1 MIIKYP
7 TGFYSDELKDFIQN
21 TNVSYNIS
29 NNTPKKSTIIF
40 AKIPDGVSGRKLLA
54 KTFDR
59 ADLGSLVATSASGN
73 DSAIT
78 NNKRLYEIGDLI
90 EFTDTAIVAEKT
102 LVLSNKVNIDHNLNY
117 LDYNGMGLTVEEQ
130 MQIADG
136 IKAEFDSL
144 SVRVNQETAA
154 LSTLKADLSTYQK
167 TKNETNKTISAIN
180 LTGNQGLSNILE
192 KLNATVIS
200 LDSLIAD
207 TTAAIKEKNNLLV
220 SLQANLRS
228 LGALV
233 K

>member
-7 TGFYSDELKDFIQN
+7 TGFYSDELKEFVQN

-40 AKIPDGVSGRKLLA
+40 AKIPDGVSGRKMSA
-54 KTFDR
+54 KAFDR
-59 ADLGSLVATSASGN
+59 TKLGALVATSASGN
-73 DSAIT
+73 DSVIT
-78 NNKRLYEIGDLI
+78 NNKKMYEIGDII
-90 EFTDTAIVAEKT
+90 EFTDTTIVSEKT
-102 LVLSNKVNIDHNLNY
+102 LVLSNSVNIDHSLNY

-130 MQIADG
+130 SQITDG
-136 IKAEFDSL
+136 IKAEFDNL

-154 LSTLKADLSTYQK
+154 LSALKSDLSTYQK

-180 LTGNQGLSNILE
+180 LTGNQGLSNILD
-192 KLNATVIS
+192 KLNTTVIS